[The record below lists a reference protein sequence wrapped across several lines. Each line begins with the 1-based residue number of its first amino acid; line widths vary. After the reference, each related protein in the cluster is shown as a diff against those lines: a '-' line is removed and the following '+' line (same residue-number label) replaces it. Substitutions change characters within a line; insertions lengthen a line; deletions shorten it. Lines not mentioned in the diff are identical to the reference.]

1 MSTEN
6 RGRREQHRERRSL
19 GEKFQQWRQQRREWI
34 AGMTRGQRIRH
45 RLLQAAVVLAIA
57 IIAVWAVM
65 SAWIRVPKVP
75 DPPTAGPDTTQQPG
89 EGEDIQF
96 TGAELPNVAKS
107 GRKEGYYTFLVVG
120 RDVASGLTD
129 TILLF
134 TFDTN
139 NKSLNAI
146 SLPRDTMINTSAKG
160 GSLIR
165 HRLLQAAVV
174 LAIAIIA
181 VWAVMSAWIRV
192 PKVPDPPTAGPDTT
206 QQPGEGEDIQFTGAE
221 LPNVAKSGRKEGYY
235 TFLVVGRDV
244 ASGLTDTILLF
255 TFDTNNKSLNAISL
269 PRDTMIN
276 TSAKGGSLKRINVVY
291 NRNRGSSDLPEAQRV
306 ENGMTALKQEVSRLT
321 GIYPDFYVMV
331 EWEAIGELVDALGG
345 VYFDVPF
352 DMNYDDPYQ
361 DLHIHQEAGY
371 RKLSGE
377 DAMEVIRWR
386 KNNGEPSPGD
396 VGRIQ
401 IQQDFLSAVLDKCL
415 QPATLLKAP
424 ALAQVFLNNVTTD
437 LTVGNILAFAQ
448 LAIGMD
454 PESDV
459 KFSTMPYT
467 GVMYDRASL
476 VLPVEKELLEIL
488 NSGMN
493 PYVDQIQSSDLQLMY
508 KKSGG
513 GYGVTT
519 GTLLDSSMAYAGSS
533 SSSSG
538 TQTTQETEEPETEQP
553 GETDAGTETPGTTPP
568 EGTETGTG
576 EPGSTGSETG
586 EPGTQGPEGETP
598 DTDDPGA
605 VQPEGPG
612 QGEGAGAS
620 QPEQDPGGGN
630 GGASQSEPSQ
640 PGTEGE
646 SGGSDLPPEWLLP
659 DVA

>member
-1 MSTEN
+1 M
-6 RGRREQHRERRSL
+6 
-19 GEKFQQWRQQRREWI
+19 
-34 AGMTRGQRIRH
+34 
-45 RLLQAAVVLAIA
+45 
-57 IIAVWAVM
+57 
-65 SAWIRVPKVP
+65 
-75 DPPTAGPDTTQQPG
+75 
-89 EGEDIQF
+89 
-96 TGAELPNVAKS
+96 
-107 GRKEGYYTFLVVG
+107 
-120 RDVASGLTD
+120 
-129 TILLF
+129 
-134 TFDTN
+134 
-139 NKSLNAI
+139 
-146 SLPRDTMINTSAKG
+146 
-160 GSLIR
+160 
-165 HRLLQAAVV
+165 
-174 LAIAIIA
+174 
-181 VWAVMSAWIRV
+181 
-192 PKVPDPPTAGPDTT
+192 
-206 QQPGEGEDIQFTGAE
+206 
-221 LPNVAKSGRKEGYY
+221 
-235 TFLVVGRDV
+235 
-244 ASGLTDTILLF
+244 
-255 TFDTNNKSLNAISL
+255 
-269 PRDTMIN
+269 
-276 TSAKGGSLKRINVVY
+276 
-291 NRNRGSSDLPEAQRV
+291 
-306 ENGMTALKQEVSRLT
+306 
-321 GIYPDFYVMV
+321 
-331 EWEAIGELVDALGG
+331 DALGG

-612 QGEGAGAS
+612 QGEGTEAS

>member
-65 SAWIRVPKVP
+65 
-75 DPPTAGPDTTQQPG
+75 
-89 EGEDIQF
+89 
-96 TGAELPNVAKS
+96 N
-107 GRKEGYYTFLVVG
+107 
-120 RDVASGLTD
+120 
-129 TILLF
+129 
-134 TFDTN
+134 
-139 NKSLNAI
+139 
-146 SLPRDTMINTSAKG
+146 
-160 GSLIR
+160 
-165 HRLLQAAVV
+165 
-174 LAIAIIA
+174 
-181 VWAVMSAWIRV
+181 AWIRV

-291 NRNRGSSDLPEAQRV
+291 NRNRGPSDLPEAQRV

-401 IQQDFLSAVLDKCL
+401 IQQDFLSAILDKCL

-538 TQTTQETEEPETEQP
+538 TQTTQETEKPETEQP

-598 DTDDPGA
+598 DMDDPGA

-612 QGEGAGAS
+612 QGEGTGAS

>member
-1 MSTEN
+1 
-6 RGRREQHRERRSL
+6 
-19 GEKFQQWRQQRREWI
+19 
-34 AGMTRGQRIRH
+34 
-45 RLLQAAVVLAIA
+45 
-57 IIAVWAVM
+57 
-65 SAWIRVPKVP
+65 
-75 DPPTAGPDTTQQPG
+75 
-89 EGEDIQF
+89 
-96 TGAELPNVAKS
+96 
-107 GRKEGYYTFLVVG
+107 
-120 RDVASGLTD
+120 
-129 TILLF
+129 
-134 TFDTN
+134 
-139 NKSLNAI
+139 
-146 SLPRDTMINTSAKG
+146 
-160 GSLIR
+160 
-165 HRLLQAAVV
+165 
-174 LAIAIIA
+174 
-181 VWAVMSAWIRV
+181 
-192 PKVPDPPTAGPDTT
+192 
-206 QQPGEGEDIQFTGAE
+206 
-221 LPNVAKSGRKEGYY
+221 
-235 TFLVVGRDV
+235 
-244 ASGLTDTILLF
+244 
-255 TFDTNNKSLNAISL
+255 
-269 PRDTMIN
+269 
-276 TSAKGGSLKRINVVY
+276 
-291 NRNRGSSDLPEAQRV
+291 
-306 ENGMTALKQEVSRLT
+306 MTALKQEVSRLT

-519 GTLLDSSMAYAGSS
+519 APCWTPAWLTPGPPAPPRGHRLPRRQRSLRQNSQGRRTPGRRPPAPRPRRARRPEPGNPAAPARRLGSPARKGRRERLPIRMTPGLCSLKGPARGRELEPPSRSRTLA
-533 SSSSG
+533 
-538 TQTTQETEEPETEQP
+538 
-553 GETDAGTETPGTTPP
+553 AGTGVRHSPNPP
-568 EGTETGTG
+568 SPAQRGRAAAAIC
-576 EPGSTGSETG
+576 PR
-586 EPGTQGPEGETP
+586 
-598 DTDDPGA
+598 
-605 VQPEGPG
+605 
-612 QGEGAGAS
+612 
-620 QPEQDPGGGN
+620 
-630 GGASQSEPSQ
+630 
-640 PGTEGE
+640 
-646 SGGSDLPPEWLLP
+646 SGCCLMWRD
-659 DVA
+659 A

>member
-1 MSTEN
+1 MSDVRKSVPAKVIASLLILVSVFSLCWQGMAVL
-6 RGRREQHRERRSL
+6 RGIDYVLTDSWQDTWEFKELIREREDQL
-19 GEKFQQWRQQRREWI
+19 AEWF
-34 AGMTRGQRIRH
+34 AARAALEDPGLAYLDQVRYETDAERIGVAMAQDQTC
-45 RLLQAAVVLAIA
+45 LL
-57 IIAVWAVM
+57 
-65 SAWIRVPKVP
+65 
-75 DPPTAGPDTTQQPG
+75 
-89 EGEDIQF
+89 
-96 TGAELPNVAKS
+96 
-107 GRKEGYYTFLVVG
+107 YT
-120 RDVASGLTD
+120 S
-129 TILLF
+129 
-134 TFDTN
+134 
-139 NKSLNAI
+139 
-146 SLPRDTMINTSAKG
+146 
-160 GSLIR
+160 
-165 HRLLQAAVV
+165 
-174 LAIAIIA
+174 
-181 VWAVMSAWIRV
+181 
-192 PKVPDPPTAGPDTT
+192 
-206 QQPGEGEDIQFTGAE
+206 
-221 LPNVAKSGRKEGYY
+221 
-235 TFLVVGRDV
+235 
-244 ASGLTDTILLF
+244 
-255 TFDTNNKSLNAISL
+255 
-269 PRDTMIN
+269 TMIN

-291 NRNRGSSDLPEAQRV
+291 NRNRGPSDLPEAQRV

-598 DTDDPGA
+598 DMDDPGA

-612 QGEGAGAS
+612 QGEGTGAS

>member
-19 GEKFQQWRQQRREWI
+19 GESFQQWRRQRREWI

-45 RLLQAAVVLAIA
+45 RLLQAAVILAIA
-57 IIAVWAVM
+57 IIAVWAVL

-75 DPPTAGPDTTQQPG
+75 DPPAVVPDTSQQTG
-89 EGEDIQF
+89 EEEDIQF

-139 NKSLNAI
+139 DKN
-146 SLPRDTMINTSAKG
+146 
-160 GSLIR
+160 
-165 HRLLQAAVV
+165 
-174 LAIAIIA
+174 
-181 VWAVMSAWIRV
+181 
-192 PKVPDPPTAGPDTT
+192 
-206 QQPGEGEDIQFTGAE
+206 
-221 LPNVAKSGRKEGYY
+221 
-235 TFLVVGRDV
+235 
-244 ASGLTDTILLF
+244 
-255 TFDTNNKSLNAISL
+255 LNAISL

-306 ENGMTALKQEVSRLT
+306 EKGMTALKQEVSRLT

-371 RKLSGE
+371 RELTGE

-448 LAIGMD
+448 LAVGMD

-476 VLPVEKELLEIL
+476 VLPVEKELLKIL
-488 NSGMN
+488 NDGLN

-519 GTLLDSSMAYAGSS
+519 GTLLDASMAYAGSS

-538 TQTTQETEEPETEQP
+538 GQTTQETEETETEQP
-553 GETDAGTETPGTTPP
+553 EETEPGAGTETPGTTTP
-568 EGTETGTG
+568 EGTGTGTG
-576 EPGSTGSETG
+576 EGGTAGPETG
-586 EPGTQGPEGETP
+586 ESGPQGSEGETP
-598 DTDDPGA
+598 DPEAPGDA
-605 VQPEGPG
+605 QPEEPA
-612 QGEGAGAS
+612 QGEGTEPS
-620 QPEQDPGGGN
+620 QPEQDPGGN
-630 GGASQSEPSQ
+630 EGAAQSQ
-640 PGTEGE
+640 PPLSSAEGE
-646 SGGSDLPPEWLLP
+646 SGGNDLPPAWLLP

>member
-1 MSTEN
+1 
-6 RGRREQHRERRSL
+6 
-19 GEKFQQWRQQRREWI
+19 
-34 AGMTRGQRIRH
+34 
-45 RLLQAAVVLAIA
+45 
-57 IIAVWAVM
+57 
-65 SAWIRVPKVP
+65 
-75 DPPTAGPDTTQQPG
+75 
-89 EGEDIQF
+89 
-96 TGAELPNVAKS
+96 
-107 GRKEGYYTFLVVG
+107 
-120 RDVASGLTD
+120 
-129 TILLF
+129 
-134 TFDTN
+134 
-139 NKSLNAI
+139 
-146 SLPRDTMINTSAKG
+146 
-160 GSLIR
+160 
-165 HRLLQAAVV
+165 
-174 LAIAIIA
+174 
-181 VWAVMSAWIRV
+181 
-192 PKVPDPPTAGPDTT
+192 
-206 QQPGEGEDIQFTGAE
+206 
-221 LPNVAKSGRKEGYY
+221 
-235 TFLVVGRDV
+235 
-244 ASGLTDTILLF
+244 
-255 TFDTNNKSLNAISL
+255 
-269 PRDTMIN
+269 
-276 TSAKGGSLKRINVVY
+276 
-291 NRNRGSSDLPEAQRV
+291 
-306 ENGMTALKQEVSRLT
+306 MTALKQEVSRLT

-331 EWEAIGELVDALGG
+331 GWEANGELVDALGG

-538 TQTTQETEEPETEQP
+538 TQTTQETGEPETEQP

>member
-34 AGMTRGQRIRH
+34 AGMTRGQR
-45 RLLQAAVVLAIA
+45 
-57 IIAVWAVM
+57 
-65 SAWIRVPKVP
+65 
-75 DPPTAGPDTTQQPG
+75 
-89 EGEDIQF
+89 
-96 TGAELPNVAKS
+96 
-107 GRKEGYYTFLVVG
+107 
-120 RDVASGLTD
+120 
-129 TILLF
+129 
-134 TFDTN
+134 
-139 NKSLNAI
+139 
-146 SLPRDTMINTSAKG
+146 
-160 GSLIR
+160 IR

-345 VYFDVPF
+345 VHFDVPF

-401 IQQDFLSAVLDKCL
+401 NQRRFMAAAMRKLINIAGGEDGHNQLYKYLSTIYKNKWI
-415 QPATLLKAP
+415 ATDMT
-424 ALAQVFLNNVTTD
+424 VND
-437 LTVGNILAFAQ
+437 LTKLADFAGK
-448 LAIGMD
+448 LKM
-454 PESDV
+454 ENV
-459 KFSTMPYT
+459 RVNM
-467 GVMYDRASL
+467 V
-476 VLPVEKELLEIL
+476 
-488 NSGMN
+488 
-493 PYVDQIQSSDLQLMY
+493 
-508 KKSGG
+508 
-513 GYGVTT
+513 
-519 GTLLDSSMAYAGSS
+519 
-533 SSSSG
+533 
-538 TQTTQETEEPETEQP
+538 P
-553 GETDAGTETPGTTPP
+553 GEENDPAHRYNGNDVYSVHKQATIDMLNKYFRPYQRPMTEADTAIVEYITDYKHTLFDDTSSNFEELENSTEPVR
-568 EGTETGTG
+568 
-576 EPGSTGSETG
+576 
-586 EPGTQGPEGETP
+586 
-598 DTDDPGA
+598 DPA
-605 VQPEGPG
+605 
-612 QGEGAGAS
+612 AA
-620 QPEQDPGGGN
+620 
-630 GGASQSEPSQ
+630 
-640 PGTEGE
+640 
-646 SGGSDLPPEWLLP
+646 PEW
-659 DVA
+659 DG

>member
-1 MSTEN
+1 MKGVIEMASAVKRDGRAVVTTCGGCYADCAFAAHVKDGRVVAELPVPGHLCAARALCA
-6 RGRREQHRERRSL
+6 RG
-19 GEKFQQWRQQRREWI
+19 
-34 AGMTRGQRIRH
+34 RH
-45 RLLQAAVVLAIA
+45 RLAMPFDERDRIVHPMRRRTDGSGFDVISWDEAFAQIAARLGGIVDGHGPRALGMTLGVPSFDRY
-57 IIAVWAVM
+57 WAYRFM
-65 SAWIRVPKVP
+65 HALGS
-75 DPPTAGPDTTQQPG
+75 
-89 EGEDIQF
+89 
-96 TGAELPNVAKS
+96 PNV
-107 GRKEGYYTFLVVG
+107 Y
-120 RDVASGLTD
+120 
-129 TILLF
+129 
-134 TFDTN
+134 
-139 NKSLNAI
+139 
-146 SLPRDTMINTSAKG
+146 
-160 GSLIR
+160 
-165 HRLLQAAVV
+165 
-174 LAIAIIA
+174 
-181 VWAVMSAWIRV
+181 
-192 PKVPDPPTAGPDTT
+192 
-206 QQPGEGEDIQFTGAE
+206 GADG
-221 LPNVAKSGRKEGYY
+221 AC
-235 TFLVVGRDV
+235 
-244 ASGLTDTILLF
+244 
-255 TFDTNNKSLNAISL
+255 
-269 PRDTMIN
+269 
-276 TSAKGGSLKRINVVY
+276 
-291 NRNRGSSDLPEAQRV
+291 
-306 ENGMTALKQEVSRLT
+306 EVSRLT

-612 QGEGAGAS
+612 QGEGPGAS

>member
-89 EGEDIQF
+89 EGE
-96 TGAELPNVAKS
+96 N
-107 GRKEGYYTFLVVG
+107 
-120 RDVASGLTD
+120 
-129 TILLF
+129 
-134 TFDTN
+134 
-139 NKSLNAI
+139 
-146 SLPRDTMINTSAKG
+146 
-160 GSLIR
+160 
-165 HRLLQAAVV
+165 
-174 LAIAIIA
+174 
-181 VWAVMSAWIRV
+181 
-192 PKVPDPPTAGPDTT
+192 
-206 QQPGEGEDIQFTGAE
+206 IQFTGAE

-513 GYGVTT
+513 GKGGTT

-533 SSSSG
+533 SS
-538 TQTTQETEEPETEQP
+538 E
-553 GETDAGTETPGTTPP
+553 
-568 EGTETGTG
+568 TG

-598 DTDDPGA
+598 DMDDPGA

-612 QGEGAGAS
+612 QGEGTGAS

>member
-34 AGMTRGQRIRH
+34 AGMTRGQR
-45 RLLQAAVVLAIA
+45 
-57 IIAVWAVM
+57 
-65 SAWIRVPKVP
+65 
-75 DPPTAGPDTTQQPG
+75 
-89 EGEDIQF
+89 
-96 TGAELPNVAKS
+96 
-107 GRKEGYYTFLVVG
+107 
-120 RDVASGLTD
+120 
-129 TILLF
+129 
-134 TFDTN
+134 
-139 NKSLNAI
+139 
-146 SLPRDTMINTSAKG
+146 
-160 GSLIR
+160 IR

-533 SSSSG
+533 SSSS
-538 TQTTQETEEPETEQP
+538 
-553 GETDAGTETPGTTPP
+553 
-568 EGTETGTG
+568 
-576 EPGSTGSETG
+576 
-586 EPGTQGPEGETP
+586 
-598 DTDDPGA
+598 
-605 VQPEGPG
+605 
-612 QGEGAGAS
+612 
-620 QPEQDPGGGN
+620 
-630 GGASQSEPSQ
+630 
-640 PGTEGE
+640 
-646 SGGSDLPPEWLLP
+646 
-659 DVA
+659 